1 MKKSLNNLE
10 QYIRE
15 NILLPKQSNGANV
28 YWEVS
33 KNMFKGP
40 DESAYSISVFQENE
54 LSGSDD
60 EFQIALEEI
69 HKKIHNIMIDDR
81 AIKSEITTTSG
92 FVYSWKTSSLDW
104 IRVQITDSCLYL
116 FVFQSGQY

>member
-1 MKKSLNNLE
+1 MLKSLNSLE

-33 KNMFKGP
+33 KNMFSGP
-40 DESAYSISVFQENE
+40 DESAYSISVFQENRYDNFNE
-54 LSGSDD
+54 
-60 EFQIALEEI
+60 EFDIALES
-69 HKKIHNIMIDDR
+69 IHNKIRNIIIDDR
-81 AIKSEITTTSG
+81 AIKSETTESG

-116 FVFQSGQY
+116 FVFQTGQY